1 MSGFILGEKLEQSQ
15 RYTETGERIPTTHIK
30 TTPCYLIDIKTLE
43 RDGYMGVIVGFG
55 KKNTLKKTILGKTK
69 KAGVESPLRFFKEF
83 RLDSFKDAVQMIEE
97 EGKKGIVIGEARL
110 FIGEEIKPSLFFKI
124 GDRVKVTGTSKG
136 KGFQGVVKRHGFAG
150 GPRTHG
156 QSDRERAPGSIGQTT
171 TPGRVYKGKR
181 MAGHMGDD
189 QITVRDLPVVEIVED
204 GLIIKGLV
212 PGATHGLLKI
222 ESI

>member
-15 RYTETGERIPTTHIK
+15 RYTETGERIPTTRVN
-30 TTPCYLIDIKTLE
+30 TTPCYLIDIKTAD
-43 RDGYMGVIVGFG
+43 RDGYMSVIVGFG
-55 KKNTLKKTILGKTK
+55 KKHTLKKTILGKMT
-69 KAGVESPLRFFKEF
+69 KAGIQTPLRFFKEF
-83 RLDSFKDAVQMIEE
+83 RIDSFKDAAQTIEE
-97 EGKKGIVIGEARL
+97 EGKKGISIGEAKL
-110 FIGEEIKPSLFFKI
+110 FIGDEIKPSLFFKA
-124 GDRVKVTGTSKG
+124 GDRIKVTGISKG

-181 MAGHMGDD
+181 MAGHMGSD
-189 QITVRDLPVVEIVED
+189 QITVRNLPVIEVVED
-204 GLIIKGLV
+204 GLVIKGLV
-212 PGATHGLLKI
+212 PGATHGLLQI